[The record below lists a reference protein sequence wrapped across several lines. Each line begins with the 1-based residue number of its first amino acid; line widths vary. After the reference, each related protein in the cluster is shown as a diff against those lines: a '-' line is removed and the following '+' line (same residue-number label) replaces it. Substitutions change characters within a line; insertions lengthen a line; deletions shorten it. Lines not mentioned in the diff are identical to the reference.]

1 MEMISL
7 ILENDRVEKA
17 SNNNNLKEQVLRG
30 LNKKKRKVPIWPAD
44 DVT

>member
-1 MEMISL
+1 MISL
-7 ILENDRVEKA
+7 ILEKDRVEKA

-30 LNKKKRKVPIWPAD
+30 LKKKRKVPIWPAD